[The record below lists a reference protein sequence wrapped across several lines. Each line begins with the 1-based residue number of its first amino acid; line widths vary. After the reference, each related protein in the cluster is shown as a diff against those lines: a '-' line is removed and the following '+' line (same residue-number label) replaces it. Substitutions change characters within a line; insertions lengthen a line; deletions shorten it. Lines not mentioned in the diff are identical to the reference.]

1 MQPYIFPYIGYF
13 QLINAVDKFVFYDD
27 VKFIKKGFINRN
39 YVLVNNSRKMFT
51 VPCKKISQNKN
62 ISEIL
67 VHPEPRA
74 VNKILLMIEY
84 SYKKAPY
91 YQKTFPLIE
100 SVFLKIRQPISISR
114 LAILSIKEV
123 CDYLKINC
131 RFEVSSEFYSE
142 TKNKKKVE
150 RLIKIASLN
159 NSKQYINMIGGINI
173 YDKEYFSSKGIN
185 LNFLKT
191 NNIIYRQFKN
201 KFHPLLSIID
211 VLMFNSKEEI
221 KKMLNNCKII

>member
-39 YVLVNNSRKMFT
+39 YVLVNNSKKMFT
-51 VPCKKISQNKN
+51 VPCNKISQNKN
-62 ISEIL
+62 ISEIF
-67 VHPEPRA
+67 VQPEPKRI
-74 VNKILLMIEY
+74 NKILSMIEH

-91 YQKTFPLIE
+91 YPKIFPIIE
-100 SVFLKIRQPISISR
+100 SVFLKIGQSITISR

-131 RFEVSSEFYSE
+131 CFEVSSEFYPE
-142 TKNKKKVE
+142 TKNKGKIE
-150 RLIKIASLN
+150 RIIKIASLN
-159 NSKQYINMIGGINI
+159 HAITYINMIGGKDI
-173 YDKEYFSSKGIN
+173 YDKEYFFSEGIK

-191 NNIIYRQFKN
+191 NKIIYKQFEDN
-201 KFHPLLSIID
+201 FHPLLSIID
-211 VLMFNSKEEI
+211 VLMFNSKEEV
-221 KKMLNNCKII
+221 KKMVNNYQII

>member
-51 VPCKKISQNKN
+51 VPCNSISQNKN
-62 ISEIL
+62 ISEIF
-67 VHPEPRA
+67 VKPEIKG
-74 VNKILLMIEY
+74 VNKILSMMEH

-91 YQKTFPLIE
+91 YQKIFPIIE
-100 SVFLKIRQPISISR
+100 SVFFKIGKSIGISK

-131 RFEVSSEFYSE
+131 CFEESLERYPG
-142 TKNKKKVE
+142 TINKGKIE
-150 RLIKIASLN
+150 RIIKIASLN
-159 NSKQYINMIGGINI
+159 HATEYINMIGGMDI
-173 YDKEYFSSKGIN
+173 YDKEYFFSKGIK

-191 NNIIYRQFKN
+191 DKIIYKQFEN

-221 KKMLNNCKII
+221 KKMLNNYKII